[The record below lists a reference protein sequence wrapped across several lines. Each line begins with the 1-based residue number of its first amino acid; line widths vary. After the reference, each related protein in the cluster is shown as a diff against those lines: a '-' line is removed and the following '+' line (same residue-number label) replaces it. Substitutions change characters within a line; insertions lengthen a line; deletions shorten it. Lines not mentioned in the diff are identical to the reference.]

1 VGGIGDAVAID
12 VVVREVNELSL
23 SVVAGDGL
31 RGLTYLSN
39 DYLEKESRRNGILML
54 MVDGAVVPVLVI

>member
-1 VGGIGDAVAID
+1 M
-12 VVVREVNELSL
+12 REVNELSL

-39 DYLEKESRRNGILML
+39 DYLEKESRLNGTLMFI
-54 MVDGAVVPVLVI
+54 VDGAVVPVLVI

>member
-1 VGGIGDAVAID
+1 MGVVVEID
-12 VVVREVNELSL
+12 VIVLVVNELSL

-39 DYLEKESRRNGILML
+39 DCLEKESRLKGIVILI
-54 MVDGAVVPVLVI
+54 VDGVFVYVFES